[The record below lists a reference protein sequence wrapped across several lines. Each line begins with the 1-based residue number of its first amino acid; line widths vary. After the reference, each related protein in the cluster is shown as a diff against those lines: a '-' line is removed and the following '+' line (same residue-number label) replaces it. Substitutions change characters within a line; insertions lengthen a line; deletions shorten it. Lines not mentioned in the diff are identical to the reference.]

1 MGLVQTAWPE
11 GTGAG
16 SVCLR
21 INFLFCCSRF
31 SFVSY
36 DNIDGR

>member
-16 SVCLR
+16 SVFIR
-21 INFLFCCSRF
+21 INFLFCGFRF
-31 SFVSY
+31 SFVSC